1 MAKEGGVIKYD
12 PNTEAFQ
19 MRAQWKKVDICR
31 KQWFD
36 QWSWLLDE
44 RKQTLQE
51 SEAIR
56 QEVSDAL
63 PHAVTKAETTK
74 SLKPVPIT
82 STGVIGWLAAK
93 PDCQL
98 EIYTSWLTKIP
109 VRLPDTWDDKNYLG

>member
-63 PHAVTKAETTK
+63 PRAVTKAETTK

>member
-56 QEVSDAL
+56 QAVSDAL
-63 PHAVTKAETTK
+63 PHAVTKSETTK

>member
-1 MAKEGGVIKYD
+1 MAKELGEVKYD

-36 QWSWLLDE
+36 RWSWLLDE
-44 RKQTLQE
+44 RKQALQE
-51 SEAIR
+51 SDAIR
-56 QEVSDAL
+56 QEAADAL
-63 PHAVTKAETTK
+63 PHVMAKAETTK

-93 PDCQL
+93 
-98 EIYTSWLTKIP
+98 
-109 VRLPDTWDDKNYLG
+109 